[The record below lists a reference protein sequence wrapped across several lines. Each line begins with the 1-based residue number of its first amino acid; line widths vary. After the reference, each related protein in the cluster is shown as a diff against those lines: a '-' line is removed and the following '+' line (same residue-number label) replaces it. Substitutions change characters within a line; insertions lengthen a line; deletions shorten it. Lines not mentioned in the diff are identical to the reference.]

1 MAKQLKNISLRDYQS
16 RDVDRLRQAYRSG
29 FRAPLYVLST
39 GGGKTI
45 IFSYIARQAAARG
58 NRVLIL
64 VHRQELLRQ
73 SSDSL
78 EALGVDHGL
87 VAPGRSYSGDRVQV
101 ASVQTL
107 VRRLGKVPAPDLI
120 IVDECFP
127 AGTLVDGAPIEHVQ
141 AGDVVSSFNHW
152 SGEVEPRRVVRT
164 FKSRPSSMVT
174 VSMADGTKIACTS
187 GHPFFL
193 NGRGYVPAIKLSG
206 GDYVCK
212 LHLVREGIR
221 NHNKAEARPTEGN
234 GKGLLFSGVRKSL
247 PLQGVIG
254 NNGKNEP
261 EIRIGSHEKEQPDE
275 KTFSTGENVQ
285 NFKGDWPQAKGQG
298 RERSWSDGV
307 SGGPIFKDCEKKSTS
322 CDRACRADE
331 NSKGVRIPSMLQNRH
346 CNPCGNGSC
355 GGRRVLPLFSGAQ
368 VAGCKER
375 GIFDLVRV
383 DRVEIHEPGDSRG
396 FDGLLPDG
404 FVYNIEVEG
413 NHNYFAD
420 GILVHNCHHASASSW
435 RKIIQSYPTAK
446 LLGVTATPIR
456 MDGKGLGTSAGGFFD
471 TMIEGPSIRDLI
483 AGEYLCPPRVYAPPT
498 DFSAEGLRSKFGDF
512 VQKEIAA
519 AVDKPVITGSAVD
532 HYRKICAGTPA
543 ITFCASV
550 AHAEHVAAEF
560 RAAGFRAAS
569 VDGTMDD
576 GRRKSL
582 INALGSGG
590 LHVLTSCD
598 IISEGTDIPVVGAA
612 ILLRPTQSTGLFL
625 QQIGRALR
633 VCPGKKHAI
642 ILDHVGNCL
651 RHGMPDEVRTW
662 SLDGEDRKAASKK
675 PQTVLERVKQ
685 CEKCYSVHPPAP
697 VCPFCGFV
705 YEGGRELE
713 QVDGELAE
721 ITEEQAEFMR
731 RQRKREIGRAQ
742 TLEDL
747 QAIARERGYKP
758 GWAKIIWNA
767 RKGRRAGMTANA

>member
-45 IFSYIARQAAARG
+45 IFSYIAQQAAARG

-120 IVDECFP
+120 IIDE
-127 AGTLVDGAPIEHVQ
+127 
-141 AGDVVSSFNHW
+141 S
-152 SGEVEPRRVVRT
+152 
-164 FKSRPSSMVT
+164 
-174 VSMADGTKIACTS
+174 
-187 GHPFFL
+187 
-193 NGRGYVPAIKLSG
+193 
-206 GDYVCK
+206 
-212 LHLVREGIR
+212 
-221 NHNKAEARPTEGN
+221 
-234 GKGLLFSGVRKSL
+234 
-247 PLQGVIG
+247 
-254 NNGKNEP
+254 
-261 EIRIGSHEKEQPDE
+261 
-275 KTFSTGENVQ
+275 
-285 NFKGDWPQAKGQG
+285 
-298 RERSWSDGV
+298 
-307 SGGPIFKDCEKKSTS
+307 
-322 CDRACRADE
+322 
-331 NSKGVRIPSMLQNRH
+331 
-346 CNPCGNGSC
+346 
-355 GGRRVLPLFSGAQ
+355 
-368 VAGCKER
+368 
-375 GIFDLVRV
+375 
-383 DRVEIHEPGDSRG
+383 
-396 FDGLLPDG
+396 
-404 FVYNIEVEG
+404 
-413 NHNYFAD
+413 
-420 GILVHNCHHASASSW
+420 HHASASSW
-435 RKIIQSYPTAK
+435 RKIIQAYPTAR

-767 RKGRRAGMTANA
+767 RKGRRAGMTAHA